1 MKRERFRLMDEA
13 KRKEIIGIIIDIA
26 SKTERKTLP
35 MKKVIRPEDYG

>member
-26 SKTERKTLP
+26 SKTEKTLP